1 MLPELH
7 KVSSDCIRDLL
18 TDKITEKKS
27 NAVCS
32 QTTQILNAV
41 KLQMQGFKTFGKTS
55 DYNLTEVLYGS
66 K

>member
-7 KVSSDCIRDLL
+7 AVSSNCIRDLL
-18 TDKITEKKS
+18 SDKITEKKS

-32 QTTQILNAV
+32 QTSQILNAV
-41 KLQMQGFKTFGKTS
+41 KLQLQGFKTFGKAS
-55 DYNLTEVLYGS
+55 KYNLTEVLYGS